1 LLNNLNAFNKF
12 NLPVLVGASR
22 KSMIYNLL
30 DTTADNALNGTTIT
44 NTMALLNGAN
54 ILRVHDVKQ
63 AIECIKITTFAK
75 NNC

>member
-1 LLNNLNAFNKF
+1 
-12 NLPVLVGASR
+12 
-22 KSMIYNLL
+22 MIYNLL

>member
-1 LLNNLNAFNKF
+1 
-12 NLPVLVGASR
+12 
-22 KSMIYNLL
+22 MIYKLL

-63 AIECIKITTFAK
+63 AIDCIKITTFAK